1 VAVSCGSARDPLRPI
16 LYFLSGSRQRTHP
29 REKGTFVDRQ
39 AYVENIVDH
48 YEHPRN
54 KGRMPDA
61 DVQLGG
67 GNPGCGDLITL
78 YAKIGADDRIESV
91 SFEGEG
97 CTISQ
102 AGGSIVTELA
112 KGLTLDEVKELGLD
126 AITEEMGEEIVKSR
140 VRCATLALG
149 TLQAAVDQ
157 FRRDRERREAGLP
170 PIERPAFEV

>member
-1 VAVSCGSARDPLRPI
+1 M
-16 LYFLSGSRQRTHP
+16 
-29 REKGTFVDRQ
+29 DRQ

-54 KGRMPDA
+54 KGRMDDS
-61 DVQLGG
+61 DVHLGG
-67 GNPGCGDLITL
+67 GNPGCGDLITV
-78 YAKIGADDRIESV
+78 YVKIGDDDRVEAV
-91 SFEGEG
+91 TFEGAG

-112 KGLTLDEVKELGLD
+112 KGLTLEEIKALGLPE
-126 AITEEMGEEIVKSR
+126 ITEEMGEEIVKSR

-149 TLQAAVDQ
+149 TLQAALDQ

-170 PIERPAFEV
+170 PIEIKPFEV

>member
-1 VAVSCGSARDPLRPI
+1 L
-16 LYFLSGSRQRTHP
+16 
-29 REKGTFVDRQ
+29 DRQ

-48 YEHPRN
+48 FEHPRN
-54 KGRMPDA
+54 KGRLEDA

-67 GNPGCGDLITL
+67 GNPGCGDLITM
-78 YAKIGADDRIESV
+78 YVKVGEGDRIEQV
-91 SFEGEG
+91 RFEGDG

-112 KGLTLDEVKELGLD
+112 EGLSLDDVKALGLPE
-126 AITEEMGEEIVKSR
+126 IIEEMGEEIVKSR

-170 PIERPAFEV
+170 PIEMKSFEV

>member
-1 VAVSCGSARDPLRPI
+1 L
-16 LYFLSGSRQRTHP
+16 
-29 REKGTFVDRQ
+29 DRQ
-39 AYVENIVDH
+39 AYVENIIDH

-54 KGRMPDA
+54 KGRLDDA

-67 GNPGCGDLITL
+67 GNPGCGDLITI
-78 YAKIGADDRIESV
+78 YVKVGDDDRVESV
-91 SFEGEG
+91 SFEGAG

-112 KGLTLDEVKELGLD
+112 KGLTIDQIKELGLET
-126 AITEEMGEEIVKSR
+126 ITDEMGEEIVKSR

-149 TLQAAVDQ
+149 TLQAAVEQ

-170 PIERPAFEV
+170 PIEFKPFEA